1 MLWIVAL
8 VLAALTVVGV
18 AVWWRRRARSP
29 RQLHNEDYERALGQA
44 YLQAQHTR
52 NNIGDPFH

>member
-1 MLWIVAL
+1 MVVLLLV
-8 VLAALTVVGV
+8 VLAAVVG
-18 AVWWRRRARSP
+18 ATAWWRRRRPRARLEANDS
-29 RQLHNEDYERALGQA
+29 YERAKGQA

>member
-1 MLWIVAL
+1 MAVVAL
-8 VLAALTVVGV
+8 LAFA
-18 AVWWRRRARSP
+18 WWRRKRP
-29 RQLHNEDYERALGQA
+29 RGQINYDDAAHERAMGQA

>member
-1 MLWIVAL
+1 MTYLLVAL
-8 VLAALTVVGV
+8 GV
-18 AVWWRRRARSP
+18 AVVGGVAWWRRTRPHHDLTTNADHERAR
-29 RQLHNEDYERALGQA
+29 GQA

>member
-1 MLWIVAL
+1 MLILGVIAL
-8 VLAALTVVGV
+8 GIAVVGGV
-18 AVWWRRRARSP
+18 AWWRGRTRP
-29 RQLHNEDYERALGQA
+29 RHELKMNAAHERTMGQA

>member
-1 MLWIVAL
+1 MVFAIVAAVL
-8 VLAALTVVGV
+8 VALLAIA
-18 AVWWRRRARSP
+18 WWRRKRRPHQIEMNAAHARAM
-29 RQLHNEDYERALGQA
+29 GQA